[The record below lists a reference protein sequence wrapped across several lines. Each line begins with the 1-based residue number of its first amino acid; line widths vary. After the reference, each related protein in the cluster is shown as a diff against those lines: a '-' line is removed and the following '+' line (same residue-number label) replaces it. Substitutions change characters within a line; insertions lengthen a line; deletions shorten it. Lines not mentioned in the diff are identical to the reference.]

1 MCSGKIKT
9 VVTHVAHYLLIMRP
23 YGGNSMT
30 TVTTAGT
37 MEATEHPQEYTILTE
52 QADGHIQIDDNK
64 SVVLDLDQETVTNAV
79 LNLLCAIGLGEDL
92 AQLTSAYNKN
102 LDAFRNAVEH
112 AVNLEKDRIK
122 LIEANKTLSVENNN
136 MKQAR
141 AIQASGLKDLKDKT
155 DRTIKQCQNLDRLN
169 KQLEKEVTELKNK
182 LEKEKAKTKKLQG
195 EFNQKLEE
203 IKRMQYKAKKT
214 KETIIKFWDEGRKML
229 DAHNRSIG
237 ILKRVNGVYLGK
249 SLIDGQEVTLIAKY
263 IGGDSKTSEISSAV
277 ALYTKG
283 YPVSLKHDYAIFV
296 TNQMTGGQMIYAG
309 ENGDLI
315 SFTPE
320 NWNSDETEDLKN
332 LQNKLKEHFKNYH
345 TADPDGQ
352 FSTSPEYVEAV
363 TEWEETAKNVM
374 IQLAILADEID
385 PKKKSLNPWSK

>member
-1 MCSGKIKT
+1 
-9 VVTHVAHYLLIMRP
+9 
-23 YGGNSMT
+23 MT
-30 TVTTAGT
+30 TVTTADT

-52 QADGHIQIDDNK
+52 QADGHIQTDDNMP
-64 SVVLDLDQETVTNAV
+64 VLDLDPETVTNAV
-79 LNLLCAIGLGEDL
+79 LDLLCAIGLGGDL
-92 AQLTSAYNKN
+92 AQLTSTYNKN
-102 LDAFRNAVEH
+102 LDAFRRSVEH
-112 AVNLEKDRIK
+112 AVNLDKDRTK
-122 LIEANKTLSVENNN
+122 LLEVNKTLSVENNN

-141 AIQASGLKDLKDKT
+141 VIQANGLKDLKDKT
-155 DRTIKQCQNLDRLN
+155 DQTIKQCQNLDRLN

-195 EFNQKLEE
+195 ELNQKLEE
-203 IKRMQYKAKKT
+203 IKQMQYKAKKT
-214 KETIIKFWDEGRKML
+214 KDTITKFWDEGRKML
-229 DAHNRSIG
+229 DAHNHSID
-237 ILKRVNGVYLGK
+237 ILKRVNGVHLGK
-249 SLIDGQEVTLIAKY
+249 GIIDGQEVTLIAKY
-263 IGGDSKTSEISSAV
+263 IGGNSRTGEISSAV
-277 ALYTKG
+277 ALSTKG

-332 LQNKLKEHFKNYH
+332 LQTKLKEHFKQYH

-352 FSTSPEYVEAV
+352 FSTSPEYVKAV
-363 TEWEETAKNVM
+363 TEWEETANNVL

-385 PKKKSLNPWSK
+385 PKKKSLNPWSKA